1 MLATQSAVSLKQVG
15 HWQAELKL
23 NLERRPCGKTVVASR
38 HHTGP
43 YVIQRAFYPEADGS
57 AHLYLLHPPGGM
69 VGGDKLTLSI
79 SLGEGA
85 EALVTAPSAGKIYR
99 CLSATAAQHQT
110 LSVGAGATL
119 EWLPQE
125 MIVFEGGRAALTTT
139 VNLADETSQFIGW
152 DFVCLGRA
160 ANELWFE
167 TGELSQKLEIKRTGK
182 WLLNERLHFDQ
193 PRDFIKANFGLAGNT
208 VVATALFVACPS
220 KLKLLLEDLRE
231 LCETHR
237 FAEEL
242 VTSVTLVR
250 EVLIL
255 RVMGRDARFVR
266 DLLVQ
271 AWVMARPKLLGKSAE
286 HPRIWMT

>member
-15 HWQAELKL
+15 HWQAELEL
-23 NLERRPCGKTVVASR
+23 HLEKRASGKTVVASR

-69 VGGDKLTLSI
+69 VGGDRLTLSI
-79 SLGEGA
+79 SLGAGA

-242 VTSVTLVR
+242 VTSTTLVR
-250 EVLIL
+250 EVLVL
-255 RVMGRDARFVR
+255 RVMGRDAP
-266 DLLVQ
+266 Q
-271 AWVMARPKLLGKSAE
+271 ATG
-286 HPRIWMT
+286 

>member
-1 MLATQSAVSLKQVG
+1 M
-15 HWQAELKL
+15 
-23 NLERRPCGKTVVASR
+23 VASR

-43 YVIQRAFYPEADGS
+43 YVIQRAFYPETDGS

-69 VGGDKLTLSI
+69 VGGDRLTLSI

-99 CLSATAAQHQT
+99 CLSATATQKQT
-110 LSVGAGATL
+110 LNVGTGATL

-125 MIVFEGGRAALTTT
+125 MIIFEGGRAALTTS
-139 VNLADETSQFIGW
+139 VNLEGETSQFIGW

-167 TGELSQKLEIKRTGK
+167 TGELSQTLRVKRAGK
-182 WLLNERLHFDQ
+182 WLLNERLHFDRPQ
-193 PRDFIKANFGLAGNT
+193 DFIKANYGLAGNT
-208 VVATALFVACPS
+208 VVATALFVACPA
-220 KLKLLLEDLRE
+220 KLKLLVDELRDLVQ
-231 LCETHR
+231 THR
-237 FAEEL
+237 FAAEL
-242 VTSVTLVR
+242 LTGVTLVR
-250 EVLIL
+250 EVLIF

-271 AWVMARPKLLGKSAE
+271 AWMLARPKLLGRSAE